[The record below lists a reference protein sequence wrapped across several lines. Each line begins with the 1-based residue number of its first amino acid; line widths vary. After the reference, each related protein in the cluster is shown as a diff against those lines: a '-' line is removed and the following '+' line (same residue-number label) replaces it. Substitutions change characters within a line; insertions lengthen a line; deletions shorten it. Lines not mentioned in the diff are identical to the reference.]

1 MANLTRYDPL
11 GLATWD
17 PFGTTDLMS
26 DMFRDYMRP
35 MRGMQGMGQNQM
47 MPFRMDVNETDNAY
61 IVHADLPGVRKE
73 DIHVSIEGNQVTID
87 AEVRSPEMGGMESQG
102 MGGMQGQ
109 GMGGMQGQGMQ
120 GQGQN
125 VPVQGKGGTSSQAA
139 GQGAS
144 MGSGAQASQQGSQT
158 TAGQQGSQMMAG
170 QGGQMQRQGMR
181 SLRSERYTGRIYRSF
196 ILPDEVDAD
205 KAKAKFENGVLT
217 LTLPKMQH
225 AAGRQLNI
233 E

>member
-1 MANLTRYDPL
+1 
-11 GLATWD
+11 
-17 PFGTTDLMS
+17 MS
-26 DMFRDYMRP
+26 DMFRDFMRP
-35 MRGMQGMGQNQM
+35 MHGMQGMGQNQL

-87 AEVRSPEMGGMESQG
+87 AEARAPE

-120 GQGQN
+120 GQGMQGQGMSGMQGQGMESQGMQGQN
-125 VPVQGKGGTSSQAA
+125 VPIQGKGGATSQAA
-139 GQGAS
+139 GQGAG
-144 MGSGAQASQQGSQT
+144 MGAGTQT
-158 TAGQQGSQMMAG
+158 GQQGSQATAGQKSDQMMAGQGGQIMSG